1 MSPDWTP
8 ELAAEGRRLRDWLVE
23 LMGRGVESPLSE
35 AEFNGLALEVF
46 RFQVKAVPVYGAF
59 AQNRGVE
66 PASLERWEEIPPVPA
81 RAFREL
87 ALVAGDPDAA
97 EAVFRTSGTTG
108 GEERRGVHRVR
119 DLSLYRASLVP
130 NARAHLNP
138 TGEELEVVALLPA
151 PRERPESSLVH
162 MAGVLVEAWSRG
174 PGPDSFLADGEW
186 RLEMERLSGTLDRLA
201 AGSTP
206 VLVLG
211 TAFAFVHL
219 LDRARQEAL
228 EWSLPPGSRVME
240 TGGFKGRSREVS
252 REELYRGIHN
262 VLDVTPHRIVNEY
275 GMTEL
280 LSQFYEPLLE
290 RRTPAP
296 PAQRHLVGPPWVR
309 TRILDPDRLTP
320 VEGGTPGLLQHLDL
334 ANLYSVSAVLTE
346 DVGRRRGDGFRVQG
360 RSPDAEPRGCSLTM
374 EELLVARREE
384 GEAGDG

>member
-8 ELAAEGRRLRDWLVE
+8 ELAAEGRGLRDRLVA
-23 LMGRGVESPLSE
+23 LMARGVGGPLSD
-35 AEFNGLALEVF
+35 AEFNGLALDAF

-59 AQNRGVE
+59 VRNRGVRPE
-66 PASLERWEEIPPVPA
+66 RLERWEEIPPVPA

-87 ALVAGDPDAA
+87 ALVAGDPDDA

-108 GEERRGVHRVR
+108 GEESRGVHRVR
-119 DLSLYRASLVP
+119 DLSLYRASLLP

-138 TGEELEVVALLPA
+138 TGEELEVAALLPA
-151 PRERPESSLVH
+151 PRECPESSLVH
-162 MAGVLVEAWSRG
+162 MAGVLVEAWSPESG
-174 PGPDSFLADGEW
+174 PHAFLADGGW
-186 RLEMERLSGTLDRLA
+186 RLDMKRLRGTFDALA

-206 VLVLG
+206 VLLLG

-219 LDRARQEAL
+219 LDRAREEAL
-228 EWSLPPGSRVME
+228 EWRLPPGSRIME

-252 REELYRGIHN
+252 REELYRGIHE
-262 VLDVTPHRIVNEY
+262 VLGVTPRRIVNEY

-280 LSQFYEPLLE
+280 LSQFYEPVLDAG
-290 RRTPAP
+290 TPIP

-320 VEGGTPGLLQHLDL
+320 VEGDAPGLLQHLDL

-346 DVGRRRGDGFRVQG
+346 DVGRPRENGFRVQG
-360 RSPDAEPRGCSLTM
+360 RSPGAEPRGCSLTM
-374 EELLVARREE
+374 EELLVARRKE
-384 GEAGDG
+384 GRADDG